1 MDQKEVSQ
9 NQTKYIQFRL
19 SEEQYNKLKISNIW
33 TLSESLCEKIS
44 TKISFKKTLS
54 RT

>member
-19 SEEQYNKLKISNIW
+19 SEEQYNKLKISGE
-33 TLSESLCEKIS
+33 TYGLSPNLYA
-44 TKISFKKTLS
+44 KKLAQKS
-54 RT
+54 HLGVPSA

>member
-19 SEEQYNKLKISNIW
+19 SEEQYN
-33 TLSESLCEKIS
+33 
-44 TKISFKKTLS
+44 
-54 RT
+54 

>member
-19 SEEQYNKLKISNIW
+19 SE
-33 TLSESLCEKIS
+33 
-44 TKISFKKTLS
+44 
-54 RT
+54 